1 MVQLKA
7 ETVDVFGTFATNASL
22 VHDVIDIYC
31 RAQNCN
37 THG

>member
-7 ETVDVFGTFATNASL
+7 ETVDVFGTSATNASL
-22 VHDVIDIYC
+22 VHDVIYTYC
-31 RAQNCN
+31 QAQNGS